1 MIAKIPIQTV
11 SKSVPSEHEEAKALM
26 RLVHLHEAQ
35 HPELRW
41 FAAIPNG
48 GARSKATAGKLKA
61 EGVRKGV
68 PDYLMPVSMSV
79 KDGDVVGL
87 YREYIGLAIELKRRK
102 GGRVEPE
109 QHDWMA
115 HLSEQ
120 GWRCH
125 VASGHEVAWAAICEY
140 LGIRNVLE
148 GGA

>member
-1 MIAKIPIQTV
+1 MLAVCGGGAVKAAIPT
-11 SKSVPSEHEEAKALM
+11 EHAEAVALM

-35 HPELRW
+35 HPVLRW

-48 GARSKATAGKLKA
+48 GHRNKVAAAKLKA

-68 PDYLMPVSMSV
+68 PDYLCPVAMPDWRVLKSYV
-79 KDGDVVGL
+79 
-87 YREYIGLAIELKRRK
+87 GLAIELKRRK
-102 GGRVEPE
+102 GSRVEPE
-109 QHDWMA
+109 QHEWMA

-125 VASGHEVAWAAICEY
+125 VASGHEAAWAAICEY
-140 LGIRNVLE
+140 IGIRNCLE